1 MPDLDDFIDKVVGG
15 EASAAREQLQG
26 MLAGKTSDALETRKQ
41 EITDALFNDGEEA
54 EVEEEP
60 VEGEEEVA
68 SQYGDNPA
76 IENDEIQ
83 EIDPFS
89 GQPVEPEGEVEE
101 A

>member
-26 MLAGKTSDALETRKQ
+26 MLAGKTADALETRKQ

-60 VEGEEEVA
+60 VEGEEEVT
-68 SQYGDNPA
+68 SQYGDDPA

-89 GQPVEPEGEVEE
+89 GQPVEGEVEE

>member
-26 MLAGKTSDALETRKQ
+26 MLAGKTADALETRKQ

-60 VEGEEEVA
+60 VEGEEEVT

-89 GQPVEPEGEVEE
+89 GQPVEPEGEVEKT
-101 A
+101 

>member
-41 EITDALFNDGEEA
+41 EITDALFNDGEEVEA
-54 EVEEEP
+54 EEEP
-60 VEGEEEVA
+60 VEGEEEVT

>member
-1 MPDLDDFIDKVVGG
+1 MADLDDYIDKVVGG
-15 EASAAREQLQG
+15 QASAAREQLQG
-26 MLAGKTSDALETRKQ
+26 MLSTKTADALQDRKH
-41 EITDALFNDGEEA
+41 EITNALFNDGEE
-54 EVEEEP
+54 VEEEP
-60 VEGEEEVA
+60 VEDEEEVT
-68 SQYGDNPA
+68 SQYGDDPA

>member
-26 MLAGKTSDALETRKQ
+26 MLAGKTADALETRKQ

-60 VEGEEEVA
+60 IEGEEGEEEFA
-68 SQYGDNPA
+68 
-76 IENDEIQ
+76 ELETDEI
-83 EIDPFS
+83 EEVDPYT
-89 GQPVEPEGEVEE
+89 GQPIEPEAEIGKE
-101 A
+101 

>member
-26 MLAGKTSDALETRKQ
+26 MLAGKTADALETRKQ

-89 GQPVEPEGEVEE
+89 GQPVEGEVEE

>member
-26 MLAGKTSDALETRKQ
+26 MLAGKTADALETRKQ

-60 VEGEEEVA
+60 VEGEEEVT

-89 GQPVEPEGEVEE
+89 GQPVEGEVEE

>member
-1 MPDLDDFIDKVVGG
+1 MADLDDFIDKVVGG
-15 EASAAREQLQG
+15 QASAAREQLQG
-26 MLAGKTSDALETRKQ
+26 MLSTKTADALQDRKH
-41 EITDALFNDGEEA
+41 EITNALFNDGEEVEA
-54 EVEEEP
+54 EEEP
-60 VEGEEEVA
+60 VEDEEEVT
-68 SQYGDNPA
+68 SQYGDDPA

>member
-60 VEGEEEVA
+60 VEGEEEVT

-89 GQPVEPEGEVEE
+89 GQPVEGEVEE

>member
-60 VEGEEEVA
+60 VEGEEEVT

>member
-26 MLAGKTSDALETRKQ
+26 MLAGKTADALETRKQ

-60 VEGEEEVA
+60 IEGEEGEKEFA
-68 SQYGDNPA
+68 
-76 IENDEIQ
+76 ELETDEI
-83 EIDPFS
+83 EEVDPYT
-89 GQPVEPEGEVEE
+89 GQPIEPEAEIGEE
-101 A
+101 

>member
-41 EITDALFNDGEEA
+41 EITDALFNDGEEVEA
-54 EVEEEP
+54 EEEP

-89 GQPVEPEGEVEE
+89 GQPVEGEVEE